1 MNRIHSISILALSWT
16 AWCFLHSLLISRG
29 FTARMKEIMGR
40 IYGYYRLAYTIF
52 SLLTLVP
59 VIYYQAQLG
68 QEAIFAWPWPWF
80 LVKYGM
86 YTAAFLLFYGGFR
99 VYDIQ
104 YMLGIKQVQQMRHG
118 NGTDTMEFTSEG
130 ILGYVRHP
138 WYSGAILL
146 VCAFGDVT
154 DVSLVSKTVLTVYI
168 IFGAFLEEQKL
179 IREIGEPY
187 RLYRTKV
194 PMFIPWKIE

>member
-1 MNRIHSISILALSWT
+1 MTRIHSISILALSWT

-68 QEAIFAWPWPWF
+68 QEVIFAWPWPWF

-86 YTAAFLLFYGGFR
+86 YTVAFLLFYGGFR

-104 YMLGIKQVQQMRHG
+104 YLAGIKQVQQMRHG

-168 IFGAFLEEQKL
+168 IIGAFLEEQKL

>member
-1 MNRIHSISILALSWT
+1 
-16 AWCFLHSLLISRG
+16 
-29 FTARMKEIMGR
+29 
-40 IYGYYRLAYTIF
+40 
-52 SLLTLVP
+52 
-59 VIYYQAQLG
+59 
-68 QEAIFAWPWPWF
+68 
-80 LVKYGM
+80 
-86 YTAAFLLFYGGFR
+86 
-99 VYDIQ
+99 
-104 YMLGIKQVQQMRHG
+104 MLGIKQVQQMRHG

-179 IREIGEPY
+179 IHEIGEPY